1 MVKRNSLILIASIV
15 WIVAGFNVL
24 KIGIDTYAGNTSIL
38 NFFLSSVIFLLFWT
52 TVFRKLVKKHVVRI
66 RQYSEDKLLFIKFFD
81 IKSFMIMFIMI
92 VGGITIRTFNLLPDK
107 FIAVFYTGLG
117 AALFLAGIMFG
128 INYLKIRTK

>member
-52 TVFRKLVKKHVVRI
+52 MVFRKLVKKHVVRI

-92 VGGITIRTFNLLPDK
+92 VGGITIRTFNLLSDK

>member
-52 TVFRKLVKKHVVRI
+52 MVFRKLVKKHVVRI